1 MATSGK
7 ALFRYGDPVNVE
19 YTAGASIAAGDV
31 VLVGNLTGWTC
42 GIAHDAIANAAK
54 GSLAAGGGVYEV
66 VNLSNGANGAKV
78 YWDGTKASTT
88 STNNATFGFIVS
100 GGGGGANSAA
110 YAIHK
115 PYV

>member
-54 GSLAAGGGVYEV
+54 RS
-66 VNLSNGANGAKV
+66 
-78 YWDGTKASTT
+78 
-88 STNNATFGFIVS
+88 
-100 GGGGGANSAA
+100 
-110 YAIHK
+110 
-115 PYV
+115 